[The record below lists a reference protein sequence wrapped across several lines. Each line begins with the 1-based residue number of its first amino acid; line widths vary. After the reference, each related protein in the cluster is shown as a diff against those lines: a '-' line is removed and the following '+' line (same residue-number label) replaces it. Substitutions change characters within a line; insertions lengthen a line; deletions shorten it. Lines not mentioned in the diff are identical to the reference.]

1 MHSNAQGRRLRN
13 RVKKN
18 YVDDD
23 NDDFF
28 EEVFERPQR
37 WQIADKLNAPDKY
50 QGKFVEEL
58 TANEF
63 NLSYVQRTGF
73 PNPIVIKQHRGLGLR
88 VPTSKFTVHDVRT
101 CVGSQRLIDVV
112 HVDTQQSS
120 QMTMKSWTDYYDQP
134 SEKRTRLL
142 NVISLEFSHTKLE
155 RYVESPSIVREIDWV
170 SNAWPQD
177 WQDIQAEYQHNL
189 KQEHM
194 YYPKTRKYALMSVAK
209 CFTDFHIDMG
219 GSSVWYHLLKG
230 KKVFWLIPPTE
241 SYLRLYEEWIL
252 SRQQNECF
260 FADLCAS
267 NDCQMV
273 VLEPDW
279 TFFLPSGWIHA
290 VYTVED
296 SLVFGGNFLNSFKIP
311 MQIQVW
317 MIERKVR
324 IPDRFRYPYFIET
337 MWYVIERYVQCLT
350 GVTHILDD
358 CLEYAQKQQETDGTN
373 PATPIDSS
381 DLKPCQTSRLLL
393 VNNNNNNNNKDIE
406 QQHQHL
412 TRFELDGLQTLCSL
426 LRKLKEKSVP
436 EDLIQPQQL
445 LETME
450 RLLIDHASDDS
461 QLSITGQPIIHYN
474 YNHQYS
480 FDTTNNQNE
489 TKTFQGIKR
498 KNSDTNNMQQSSYHH
513 LHPSHQYDAL
523 SMQQPTTNV
532 VTLRPSTTV
541 LLSGP
546 LASSDSSNYYSPPPP
561 PPPPQQQ
568 HYINNYNQ
576 YTPTR
581 SPTQQHYPVDK
592 NSTAKDRHKRVRCK
606 QCEPCCRDDC
616 SECVHCKDMPK
627 FGGVGK
633 MKQCCLT
640 KQCVAPILP
649 STATCQVCLKKKG
662 SRKLSQLKPEEVLY
676 ECERCMEI
684 NHLPCFHSAHSDASA
699 SEGVFSDDIPETW
712 LCPKCITANTP
723 EPPLYKLRP
732 IVRRTLV
739 TNNKGK
745 NGLIELPYSDPLQ
758 QQHHILQQQQQQQ
771 LQQQQQQQQQQHHYH
786 MYGANMNTNL
796 NYTDPYEIMES
807 EAKKRRLYASMY
819 TANGNI
825 DTPGIATHP
834 SSTMNNN
841 LVPLDDISQS
851 LNDSDLYIPQ
861 MFAV

>member
-1 MHSNAQGRRLRN
+1 MVSKVEGRRLRTQL
-13 RVKKN
+13 RKN
-18 YVDDD
+18 YVDD
-23 NDDFF
+23 DDFF
-28 EEVFERPQR
+28 EEVFEKVQR
-37 WQIADKLNAPDKY
+37 WQIEEKLTASDSY

-58 TANEF
+58 TADEF
-63 NLSYVQRTGF
+63 NLSYIQRTGF
-73 PNPIVIKQHRGLGLR
+73 PNPIIIKQHRGLGLR
-88 VPTSKFTVHDVRT
+88 VPTSNFTIHDVRA
-101 CVGSQRLIDVV
+101 CIGSQRIIDVV
-112 HVDTQQSS
+112 HVDTQESS

-134 SEKRTRLL
+134 PEKRSQLL

-155 RYVESPSIVREIDWV
+155 KYVESPSLVREIDWV
-170 SNAWPQD
+170 SNAWPQY
-177 WQDIQAEYQHNL
+177 WQNLQAQYQNNL

-194 YYPKTRKYALMSVAK
+194 YYPKTRKYVLMSVAK

-230 KKVFWLIPPTE
+230 KKVFWLLPPTE
-241 SYLRLYEEWIL
+241 SHLRLYEEWNL
-252 SRQQNECF
+252 SGQQNECF
-260 FADLCAS
+260 FADLCNS
-267 NDCQMV
+267 NDCQMII
-273 VLEPDW
+273 LEPGW

-290 VYTVED
+290 VYTMED

-324 IPDRFRYPYFIET
+324 VPDRFRYPYFIES
-337 MWYVIERYVQCLT
+337 MWYIIQRYVHSLT
-350 GVTHILDD
+350 GITHIADD
-358 CLEYAQKQQETDGTN
+358 CLEYAQKQQETDGIKST
-373 PATPIDSS
+373 TPINSS
-381 DLKPCQTSRLLL
+381 GK
-393 VNNNNNNNNKDIE
+393 NKKATIYSYKF
-406 QQHQHL
+406 QYQHL

-426 LRKLKEKSVP
+426 LRKLKDKSIP

-445 LETME
+445 LESME
-450 RLLIDHASDDS
+450 RLLIDHVSDDS
-461 QLSITGQPIIHYN
+461 QLSITGQSIIHYN
-474 YNHQYS
+474 YNQQYT
-480 FDTTNNQNE
+480 FDITNNQNE
-489 TKTFQGIKR
+489 TETFQGIKR
-498 KNSDTNNMQQSSYHH
+498 KNPDHNNMQQSSFH
-513 LHPSHQYDAL
+513 LIHPSQHQYETL

-532 VTLRPSTTV
+532 VTLHPSTTV

-546 LASSDSSNYYSPPPP
+546 LASSNSSNYYPSHHPLPPPQQQQ
-561 PPPPQQQ
+561 QQQ

-576 YTPTR
+576 YTPTK
-581 SPTQQHYPVDK
+581 SPTQQHYQTDK
-592 NSTAKDRHKRVRCK
+592 NITAKDRHKRVRCK

-640 KQCVAPILP
+640 KQCIAPILP

-662 SRKLSQLKPEEVLY
+662 SRKLSQLKPEEILY

-684 NHLPCFHSAHSDASA
+684 HHLPCFHTAHSDVST

-739 TNNKGK
+739 TTNKGK
-745 NGLIELPYSDPLQ
+745 NGLIELPYSDPSQ
-758 QQHHILQQQQQQQ
+758 QQHHHHILQQQQQQQ
-771 LQQQQQQQQQQHHYH
+771 QHQQQYH
-786 MYGANMNTNL
+786 MYATNINTNL
-796 NYTDPYEIMES
+796 HYTDSYEVMEN

-819 TANGNI
+819 TTNGNI
-825 DTPGIATHP
+825 DSPGIPTNP

-841 LVPLDDISQS
+841 LVALDDLSQS